1 MAPATYSG
9 EQKPWTIGTQVA
21 EGLAAAHDKGIVHRD
36 LKPANVF
43 ITKEGRTKILD
54 FGLARFVQGESDSA
68 PDSRA
73 PTAEQGTKPGTVL
86 GTMGYMS
93 PEQVKEA
100 RQRPVRHFLP
110 RRNPVRNAF
119 RRTAL
124 PRRLRSRGH
133 DGDPQG
139 GPAATVCR
147 GSLGPAHARPH
158 GRPLP
163 REESRPPLSVG
174 QRHRLCP
181 GVDQLRVGNLCRLP
195 PLPEERRRR
204 ALKWTFAGIALAA
217 LGACLIAAGLLWGKR
232 AYDKPIPSYE
242 QLTFRRGIVTSARF
256 SPDGNTVYYSATW
269 GGKPLEVYA
278 KRLDTVQSQP
288 MGLENAQVAAV
299 SSGEMAVLLHFS
311 TNTWVSAAHTLARVP
326 LSGGRPREV
335 LEDVK
340 SADYAPG
347 TTSLAV
353 SHWVKEKCLIEFP
366 IGKVLYASE
375 GEITNLRF
383 SPAGNGL
390 VFVESKVQN
399 AGGTAGNVVFVDLK
413 GNRRQ
418 LTPVWESVRGL
429 AWRSDG
435 KEVWFAAWTGDEGW
449 SLYAVDLSG
458 QTRTVS
464 RTIDLRKLYDIA
476 GDGRVLMGQENLRL
490 ECRGLVA
497 GTDKEQDLSCLDGTF
512 AWEISED
519 GQTIIFGEVLEGG
532 GPKGSIYLMKMDGS
546 PPVRLGDGAIGS
558 LSPNGKWVV
567 TRGPQV
573 SDPVRLLPT
582 GAGQPVSLPE
592 GTTKYH
598 RGVGWFPKG
607 GRIRF
612 MGAEQG
618 RLWRIWVQRV
628 PDGLPRPIT
637 PEGYSSWYGPVSPD
651 EKYFAGFPWA
661 INGEKIY
668 RQFPVEGGDPIP
680 IPGIKAGEH
689 PVQYS
694 ADGRYMYV
702 RESNPG
708 VAVPICKLD
717 LKTGRREPWKVL
729 CPPDPSGVTSITR
742 MAITYNGRYYIY
754 PYTRQLSKL
763 YIVKGLR

>member
-1 MAPATYSG
+1 MG
-9 EQKPWTIGTQVA
+9 VGLIG
-21 EGLAAAHDKGIVHRD
+21 
-36 LKPANVF
+36 
-43 ITKEGRTKILD
+43 
-54 FGLARFVQGESDSA
+54 
-68 PDSRA
+68 
-73 PTAEQGTKPGTVL
+73 
-86 GTMGYMS
+86 
-93 PEQVKEA
+93 
-100 RQRPVRHFLP
+100 
-110 RRNPVRNAF
+110 
-119 RRTAL
+119 
-124 PRRLRSRGH
+124 
-133 DGDPQG
+133 
-139 GPAATVCR
+139 
-147 GSLGPAHARPH
+147 
-158 GRPLP
+158 
-163 REESRPPLSVG
+163 
-174 QRHRLCP
+174 
-181 GVDQLRVGNLCRLP
+181 
-195 PLPEERRRR
+195 
-204 ALKWTFAGIALAA
+204 
-217 LGACLIAAGLLWGKR
+217 AGLLWGR
-232 AYDKPIPSYE
+232 REYDKPIPSYT
-242 QLTFRRGIVTSARF
+242 QLTFRRGIITSARF
-256 SPDGNTVYYSATW
+256 SPDGNTVYYSAAW

-558 LSPNGKWVV
+558 LSPDGKWVV